1 MLTFICPLPS
11 LQPLVLA
18 PAEAMADFKDEIETV
33 MKDRADRFEE
43 SMEAEEKIRLG
54 ETGWKAR

>member
-1 MLTFICPLPS
+1 
-11 LQPLVLA
+11 
-18 PAEAMADFKDEIETV
+18 MADFKEEIESV

-43 SMEAEEKIRLG
+43 SMEAEERIRLG